1 MAQARKLEVS
11 TLEFETIYRILIT
24 SSCENGISEIRELNS
39 VLDEFESAGTAIG
52 AGDNGLPRMFTAAD
66 NTKLEH
72 TKSQV
77 STHRNH
83 INTGTGRYQAW
94 RTRSIPADLDRK
106 ESMTAE
112 E

>member
-24 SSCENGISEIRELNS
+24 SSCENGISEIRELNK
-39 VLDEFESAGTAIG
+39 VLDAFESSGTAIG
-52 AGDNGLPRMFTAAD
+52 AGDNGLPRMYTAAD
-66 NTKLEH
+66 NTKLEL

-77 STHRNH
+77 STLRSH
-83 INTGTGRYQAW
+83 INKGTGRFQAW
-94 RTRSIPADLDRK
+94 STRCIPAVLDRM
-106 ESMTAE
+106 ESMTTE